1 MDAQQQRG
9 KYKYVDATSG
19 FNGQRGW
26 GYQTCTEVFQPMP
39 TNGVTDMLLPSTPN
53 KTALFESC
61 EEEVK
66 KTRPFLRHSTVKM
79 IILPRQARYKHRE
92 SSRKRSHVFSSYSG
106 GQCLALSGRN
116 ISLADR
122 MLATHRTS
130 SSLQVRRKHVS
141 SFCAIYVLAYL
152 QVN

>member
-1 MDAQQQRG
+1 MAKKDVYYNYTGAAGKCFNQGMDAQQQRG

-66 KTRPFLRHSTVKM
+66 KTPFLRHSTVKL
-79 IILPRQARYKHRE
+79 IVLPRQARDKHR
-92 SSRKRSHVFSSYSG
+92 
-106 GQCLALSGRN
+106 RN
-116 ISLADR
+116 FLKAPMRFLLLTVGDSA
-122 MLATHRTS
+122 S
-130 SSLQVRRKHVS
+130 P
-141 SFCAIYVLAYL
+141 
-152 QVN
+152 

>member
-66 KTRPFLRHSTVKM
+66 KTRPFLRHSTVIM

-92 SSRKRSHVFSSYSG
+92 SSRKSHTCVFFLQWGTVPRPEWEEHQFGGPNVGDSSNIF
-106 GQCLALSGRN
+106 LSAGKKK
-116 ISLADR
+116 
-122 MLATHRTS
+122 THVCR
-130 SSLQVRRKHVS
+130 L
-141 SFCAIYVLAYL
+141 FAPFMY
-152 QVN
+152 